1 MTTREEIEAYLVEYQ
16 EALSAFDAQRSV
28 AQWGAP
34 GTMVSDAFVGTVATT
49 AELAEGLERSYPLY
63 QSLGLASVDHTV
75 LEHVDLSERITRIHV
90 RWHFYD
96 VEGNLLTDSDYEYL
110 LRRDDDGQLRAYV
123 AVAIDEM
130 EKIAALAAEK
140 GIQL

>member
-1 MTTREEIEAYLVEYQ
+1 MTTRAEIEAYLVEYQ

-49 AELAEGLERSYPLY
+49 AEMAEGLEQSYPLY

-96 VEGNLLTDSDYEYL
+96 IEGNLLTDSDYEYL

-130 EKIAALAAEK
+130 DKIAELAAAK

>member
-49 AELAEGLERSYPLY
+49 AELVEGLEQSYPLY

>member
-49 AELAEGLERSYPLY
+49 AELAEGLEQSYPLY
-63 QSLGLASVDHTV
+63 RSLGLASVDHTV

>member
-1 MTTREEIEAYLVEYQ
+1 MTTREEIEAYLGEYQ

-49 AELAEGLERSYPLY
+49 AEMAEGLEQSYPLY

-96 VEGNLLTDSDYEYL
+96 LEGNLLTDSDYEYL